1 MISGGIT
8 NNLFLVRAVEPTPD
22 DPAEIPATSTLP
34 PVVLRVFGRGTDAF
48 LDRAVE
54 ADALLEF
61 NAQGFG
67 ATCLGVFRNGR
78 LEERIPDVRPLEPEE
93 MALPAVSNAIAAVM
107 RRFHACDVPA
117 RGRSPGTWDVLR
129 DWWRLAGRAAEE
141 TSRDGLRE
149 TSLLRAFGEL
159 GTLVGTLGDVIDAL
173 ERECA
178 SVASPT
184 VTLHN
189 DALSGNFL
197 VPADWRPTGPDDPPP
212 TTRLIDFEYACVGP
226 RGFDVANHFA
236 EYAGFEC
243 DWSKLPNERQRER
256 FCAAYVEAEATERV
270 RERDARTRE
279 SNSNSNSAAE
289 DASKSAPDASES
301 ALALAREAEAFAPV
315 THLWWGLWAVMRAA
329 NQSEGE
335 GEGEGDRF
343 DYAAYAE
350 RRLSAFRA
358 SRAARTLTG
367 GEVSLLE

>member
-189 DALSGNFL
+189 AALSGNFL

-256 FCAAYVEAEATERV
+256 FCAAYVEAETVGDTGDARV
-270 RERDARTRE
+270 REST
-279 SNSNSNSAAE
+279 SAAE
-289 DASKSAPDASES
+289 DASES

-335 GEGEGDRF
+335 GEGEGERF

-350 RRLSAFRA
+350 ARLSAFRA
-358 SRAARTLTG
+358 SRAKYTLTG
-367 GEVSLLE
+367 GDVSLLE

>member
-149 TSLLRAFGEL
+149 TSLLRALGEL

-197 VPADWRPTGPDDPPP
+197 VPADWRPTRADDPPP

-256 FCAAYVEAEATERV
+256 FCAAYVEAEATERPASATRG
-270 RERDARTRE
+270 RENLTLTLTPPRKTPLRALQT
-279 SNSNSNSAAE
+279 
-289 DASKSAPDASES
+289 PLES
-301 ALALAREAEAFAPV
+301 ALAVAREAEAFAPV

-335 GEGEGDRF
+335 GEGEGERF
-343 DYAAYAE
+343 DYAACREAP
-350 RRLSAFRA
+350 FGV
-358 SRAARTLTG
+358 SRARARALSRA
-367 GEVSLLE
+367 EDVSLLE

>member
-256 FCAAYVEAEATERV
+256 FCAAYVEAETVGDTGDARV
-270 RERDARTRE
+270 REST
-279 SNSNSNSAAE
+279 SAAE
-289 DASKSAPDASES
+289 DASES

-350 RRLSAFRA
+350 ARLSAFRA
-358 SRAARTLTG
+358 SRAAYTVAG
-367 GEVSLLE
+367 GGVSIVE

>member
-1 MISGGIT
+1 MG
-8 NNLFLVRAVEPTPD
+8 R
-22 DPAEIPATSTLP
+22 P
-34 PVVLRVFGRGTDAF
+34 PR
-48 LDRAVE
+48 
-54 ADALLEF
+54 LLE
-61 NAQGFG
+61 
-67 ATCLGVFRNGR
+67 TRW
-78 LEERIPDVRPLEPEE
+78 
-93 MALPAVSNAIAAVM
+93 ALP
-107 RRFHACDVPA
+107 RR
-117 RGRSPGTWDVLR
+117 
-129 DWWRLAGRAAEE
+129 RAA
-141 TSRDGLRE
+141 TDSARAASR
-149 TSLLRAFGEL
+149 FGEL

-212 TTRLIDFEYACVGP
+212 TTRLIGFEYACVGP

-256 FCAAYVEAEATERV
+256 FCAAYVEAKRERV
-270 RERDARTRE
+270 RRHRRRGARE
-279 SNSNSNSAAE
+279 SHSNSAAE

-329 NQSEGE
+329 TQSEGE
-335 GEGEGDRF
+335 GEGEIF

>member
-1 MISGGIT
+1 M
-8 NNLFLVRAVEPTPD
+8 
-22 DPAEIPATSTLP
+22 
-34 PVVLRVFGRGTDAF
+34 FGRGTDAF

-117 RGRSPGTWDVLR
+117 RRRSPGTWDVLR

-178 SVASPT
+178 SIASPT

-256 FCAAYVEAEATERV
+256 FCAAYVEAEATGRGWE
-270 RERDARTRE
+270 RE
-279 SNSNSNSAAE
+279 STSTAENRKTAA
-289 DASKSAPDASES
+289 
-301 ALALAREAEAFAPV
+301 ALAREAEAFAPV

-335 GEGEGDRF
+335 GEGEGARF

-350 RRLSAFRA
+350 RRLAAFRT
-358 SRAARTLTG
+358 SRAAYTITG
-367 GEVSLLE
+367 GGFSVLE

>member
-270 RERDARTRE
+270 REGDARTRE
-279 SNSNSNSAAE
+279 SNSNSAAE
-289 DASKSAPDASES
+289 DASKS

-335 GEGEGDRF
+335 GEGDGERF

-350 RRLSAFRA
+350 RRLFAFRA
-358 SRAARTLTG
+358 SRAAYTITG
-367 GEVSLLE
+367 GGVSILE